1 MSWFEA
7 IVLIFIIWGGSS
19 FALTLSQLKKDVEH
33 IKAML
38 IREEIARERM
48 QLN

>member
-1 MSWFEA
+1 MNWFEA

-19 FALTLSQLKKDVEH
+19 FALTLSQLKKDVMQ

-38 IREEIARERM
+38 IREEMAREKM